1 MKKERVM
8 KNITKISIVCML
20 SVIGVESAQAI
31 PSVRSLGGAGTYAGT
46 SSATVANTKAG
57 TGSLRASSLRAGR
70 IGVTPA
76 TVSKVSASDS
86 SAARLSLGKLLHNTG
101 IKKGVIQPTPTTPST
116 GPTISDGDLT
126 SLQNR
131 IHAIESDVANMTSR
145 VSEAREHILDTNS
158 HVSTSDRDKWNA
170 KQDALTAGSGI
181 SIENGVIS
189 STVTGGGESNV
200 SDEDKARW
208 NAKQDAL
215 TPGTGIAIE
224 NGIISSTNTSAY
236 VSESEKATWNAK
248 QDALTAGSGISI
260 ENGVISSTVTHT
272 PDVSDEEKATWNAKQ
287 DALTAGSGISIEN
300 GVISSDIDT
309 SLSVSDMESTSGK
322 MVSGVSVNDRVIH
335 VQRANVK
342 IPVGSETASPSAT
355 IWIE

>member
-46 SSATVANTKAG
+46 SSATVAKTKAG

-101 IKKGVIQPTPTTPST
+101 IKKGIIQPTTTPTTPST
-116 GPTISDGDLT
+116 EPTVSDADLT

-131 IHAIESDVANMTSR
+131 IHAIETDVANMTSR

-215 TPGTGIAIE
+215 T
-224 NGIISSTNTSAY
+224 
-236 VSESEKATWNAK
+236 
-248 QDALTAGSGISI
+248 
-260 ENGVISSTVTHT
+260 
-272 PDVSDEEKATWNAKQ
+272 
-287 DALTAGSGISIEN
+287 AGSGISIEN
-300 GVISSDIDT
+300 GVISSD
-309 SLSVSDMESTSGK
+309 
-322 MVSGVSVNDRVIH
+322 
-335 VQRANVK
+335 VK

>member
-1 MKKERVM
+1 M

-46 SSATVANTKAG
+46 SSATVANTKAD

-101 IKKGVIQPTPTTPST
+101 IKKGIIKPTTTPTTPST
-116 GPTISDGDLT
+116 EPTVSGGDLT

-158 HVSTSDRDKWNA
+158 HVSASDRNNWNA

-181 SIENGVIS
+181 SIETGVIS

-215 TPGTGIAIE
+215 I
-224 NGIISSTNTSAY
+224 
-236 VSESEKATWNAK
+236 
-248 QDALTAGSGISI
+248 
-260 ENGVISSTVTHT
+260 
-272 PDVSDEEKATWNAKQ
+272 
-287 DALTAGSGISIEN
+287 AGSGISIEN